1 MRSAMNEVSRAAYV
15 KDCEI
20 GVQRWNRLIQEIGYD
35 FRLALPSL
43 RFRRSVG
50 AWAGIHTDP
59 QGKPITA
66 QEWRARQHDWLPS
79 EQDRAFVG
87 SLMQRVTE
95 PGKFARWIAPPDGGI
110 DNQGLAYEYVRL
122 N

>member
-1 MRSAMNEVSRAAYV
+1 MAYV

-20 GVQRWNRLIQEIGYD
+20 GVQRWNRLIQEAGQD

-50 AWAGIHTDP
+50 AWAGVHATP
-59 QGKPITA
+59 EGKPISA
-66 QEWRARQHDWLPS
+66 EEWRARQYDWLPS
-79 EQDRAFVG
+79 EQDRVFVG
-87 SLMQRVTE
+87 GLMECVTE
-95 PGKFARWIAPPDGGI
+95 PGKFAGWIAPPAMGVNRQPLDF
-110 DNQGLAYEYVRL
+110 QYVRL

>member
-1 MRSAMNEVSRAAYV
+1 MNEVSRAAYV

-20 GVQRWNRLIQEIGYD
+20 GVHRWNRLLQEAGHD

-59 QGKPITA
+59 KGNPITA
-66 QEWRARQHDWLPS
+66 EKWRAGQYDWLPS

-87 SLMQRVTE
+87 GLMQCVTE
-95 PGKFARWIAPPDGGI
+95 PGKFAGWIAPPGGGI
-110 DNQGLAYEYVRL
+110 NNHGLAYEYVRL
-122 N
+122 D

>member
-1 MRSAMNEVSRAAYV
+1 M
-15 KDCEI
+15 
-20 GVQRWNRLIQEIGYD
+20 
-35 FRLALPSL
+35 PSL

-59 QGKPITA
+59 QGTSITA
-66 QEWRARQHDWLPS
+66 EEWTARQYDWLPS

-95 PGKFARWIAPPDGGI
+95 PGKFAGWIAPPDGGI
-110 DNQGLAYEYVRL
+110 NNHGLAYEYIRL